1 MIAMRIKTK
10 LTLGLVFLF
19 VLILL
24 FGILSIFYIN
34 RLSNDA
40 NVILKNNHESLVFCT
55 KMLQAAEH
63 FSDQPAAF
71 EDFRQNLVKQE
82 QNITETGE
90 QDATLAVR
98 KAFDRIIDNPH
109 DSMDLSSLRLPIFDI
124 LSLNQQAI
132 LRKNRIAG
140 NTSED
145 AKLWLTLLFSVLVL
159 IVFTFV
165 VNFPSVISKPV
176 SVLSEAIK
184 EIANK
189 NYGKRIHIEQKDE
202 FGALANTF
210 NTMAEK
216 LDAYENSNLA
226 KITFEKKRI
235 ETIINQMRDGIIGFD
250 ENHNV
255 LFLNAIA
262 EKMLGMKEAEI
273 VGKYAADIAIRN
285 DLMRTLLKEEEGKEL
300 KIYAE
305 GKESYFS
312 KEMLDVKSG
321 SDIIGQVIVLRNITP
336 FHELN
341 EAKTNFIATVS
352 HELKTPIA
360 SIKMSTKL
368 LRDERIGNLSEE
380 QRELINSIE
389 GDTGRL
395 LKITS
400 ELLNMAQVE
409 TGQIQLKLQP
419 SQSISIIEKAT
430 AAVLA
435 SAAQKHV
442 AVVVKN
448 MEAFS
453 ILADEEKT
461 TWVLI
466 NLLANAIRFAPEHS
480 EVLVDSKVIGKD
492 LVVKV
497 SDKGKGIAEKYLVKI
512 FDRYFK
518 VPGEE
523 KSGTGL
529 GLAICKEFIEA
540 QQGSIGVN
548 SKPGEGSEFYIRL
561 PLV

>member
-1 MIAMRIKTK
+1 MRIKTK

-24 FGILSIFYIN
+24 FGLLSIFYIN

-40 NVILKNNHESLVFCT
+40 NVILKDNHESLVYCT
-55 KMLQAAEH
+55 NMLKAAERFNDH
-63 FSDQPAAF
+63 PGAID
-71 EDFRQNLVKQE
+71 DFKQNLDKQE
-82 QNITETGE
+82 NNITEPGE
-90 QDATLAVR
+90 KEATYSVR
-98 KAFDRIIDNPH
+98 KVFEQLRVNPG
-109 DSMDLSSLRLPIFDI
+109 DTSQLATMRLSIYEI
-124 LSLNQQAI
+124 QALNQQAI
-132 LRKNRIAG
+132 QRKNEIAA

-145 AKLWLTLLFSVLVL
+145 ARLWLTLLFSVLVL

-176 SVLSEAIK
+176 RLLSEAIQ
-184 EIANK
+184 EISNK
-189 NYGKRIHIEQKDE
+189 NYKKRIYLEQKDE

-216 LDAYENSNLA
+216 LDDYENSNLA

-235 ETIINQMRDGIIGFD
+235 ETIINQMRDGIIGLD
-250 ENHNV
+250 ANRNI

-262 EKMLGMKEAEI
+262 GKMLGVQESAL
-273 VGKYAADIAIRN
+273 VGKYVADIAVQN
-285 DLMRTLLKEEEGKEL
+285 DLMRKLLKEEDGVEL

-305 GKESYFS
+305 GRESYFS
-312 KEMLDVKSG
+312 KDLLDVKSG
-321 SDIIGQVIVLRNITP
+321 ADIIGQVIVLRNITP

-352 HELKTPIA
+352 HELKTPIS

-368 LRDERIGNLSEE
+368 LGDERVGLLSDE
-380 QRELINSIE
+380 QRELIASIE
-389 GDTGRL
+389 GDANRL
-395 LKITS
+395 LKITT

-419 SQSISIIEKAT
+419 AESAEIIAM
-430 AAVLA
+430 AIQAVQA
-435 SAAQKHV
+435 SAAQK
-442 AVVVKN
+442 AVSISVSVSESYK
-448 MEAFS
+448 
-453 ILADEEKT
+453 ILADAEKT

-466 NLLANAIRFAPEHS
+466 NLLTNAIRFAPEFS
-480 EVLVDSKVIGKD
+480 RVIVQAKKQGNIVELSVADS
-492 LVVKV
+492 
-497 SDKGKGIAEKYLVKI
+497 GKGIEEKYQLNI
-512 FDRYFK
+512 FDRYFR
-518 VPGEE
+518 VPGEQ

-540 QQGSIGVN
+540 QQGTIGVN

-561 PLV
+561 PLA